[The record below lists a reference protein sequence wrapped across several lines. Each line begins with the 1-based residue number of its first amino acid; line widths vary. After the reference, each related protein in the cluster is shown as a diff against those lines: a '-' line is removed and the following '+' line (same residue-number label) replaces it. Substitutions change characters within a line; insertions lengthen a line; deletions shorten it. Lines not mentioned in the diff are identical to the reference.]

1 MYFFF
6 LISGAL
12 RLDLKS
18 SGMLGALSLSYIP
31 SLNLGI
37 TKALSTVTDALWEAS
52 FSLVEYPHTL
62 FPISRELLTIP
73 DMPGSPMTLRL
84 SYAVL
89 HPGMLFALFYASSLK
104 LASNSSFRF
113 S

>member
-31 SLNLGI
+31 Q
-37 TKALSTVTDALWEAS
+37 
-52 FSLVEYPHTL
+52 
-62 FPISRELLTIP
+62 
-73 DMPGSPMTLRL
+73 
-84 SYAVL
+84 
-89 HPGMLFALFYASSLK
+89 LK
-104 LASNSSFRF
+104 LRYYESICPQLLMPFGRHPF
-113 S
+113 LL